1 MKYYS
6 SISCV
11 LGVGD
16 FFCVGVLFFGKKFC
30 IFVDYYGVY
39 ENEDFDIV
47 FVRVLRGL

>member
-1 MKYYS
+1 MILFAS
-6 SISCV
+6 LLC
-11 LGVGD
+11 GGWH
-16 FFCVGVLFFGKKFC
+16 FFCVGVLFLGKKFC